1 VGLKDGSRGTAK
13 VVRSGGWQVAEV
25 TRARHACGVGQGK
38 GEGLT
43 GGPRIFKFPYKF
55 QIQSN
60 LILSKS

>member
-1 VGLKDGSRGTAK
+1 VGLKDGSRGMAK

-25 TRARHACGVGQGK
+25 TRARRARVGQGK

-55 QIQSN
+55 QI
-60 LILSKS
+60 

>member
-38 GEGLT
+38 GGADWWAQD
-43 GGPRIFKFPYKF
+43 I
-55 QIQSN
+55 
-60 LILSKS
+60 